1 MKKQYVNFVSI
12 LLVTLC
18 LAFTACNQGMLA
30 GGETGTVRVV
40 IGGGASARSINPSNG
55 LPVFDDTNTKI
66 TVTDEDGNQLAQ
78 GTTSVTLKV
87 GINRK
92 ITVEATITTPIGIW
106 RGSVE
111 HTVTAGTNTVAV
123 KLSKAPKG
131 FANLLVSITGKH
143 HSGSNIVSLST
154 QNGKKLLD
162 GILIGTK
169 PRTARDRIGRL
180 YVLYDDISSVR
191 HLKRFDV
198 EGNEDTS
205 FPSSGLSGAVAS
217 TTDIAVDIKT
227 DTLFFVNRMPAGW
240 TLYFTNKE
248 NAFNLKGPFPIPI
261 PSGYTADTIQAI
273 AAYNGMVYLA
283 LATNASPQLRLLL
296 AYEAALSGSTLTL
309 THKATQELSKL
320 RTDSAFG
327 NNHTDC
333 TGLFADESGV
343 YCLLAENAT
352 RWASESYA
360 VGKLIR
366 YDYSGGTLTK
376 KTEQGLNPAASGSDR
391 PIPFDDRYFFYPT
404 GFIGSDENNIYI
416 ADDGFGIQ
424 YKNENWHI
432 MNNRNRIAAFN
443 RKTDSLSF
451 SEAGVTW
458 YEQKPEYKL
467 PNTKILL
474 WGKSYGSI
482 QYWTSAD
489 GTEAFSPSNKL
500 FEFASG
506 KNPTDIFCYDQDGN
520 LYILWKESSGYNVR
534 RFALKED
541 GSYDTQSVDLNNS
554 FGSHPISA
562 IAVDISDGQNYLYYT
577 YEDGPNKHIQR
588 YRWNGSSFSTA
599 TQDSMY
605 GVHISSTSNK
615 IFFTA
620 LAANKD
626 GVFVGVK
633 EKYQEGGVNKYR
645 LKVQKYA
652 KTGSL
657 TAPDS
662 EITLV
667 DNAVSYTD
675 VADPPNPIPDP
686 TSGSSPNSPC
696 NQYQETINGLQI
708 ANGMLYGISSK
719 LHRKWLLNAASMY
732 SPDVFKHSSI
742 LYTIGTT
749 AETLPNRPLATKEKP
764 VDDTNKVGYG
774 FYRFI
779 AVKYDEAERIR
790 LIIASDSAWGKNGRG
805 SPLPA
810 DGNNTDNIVEF
821 NLKDMLFGE
830 VKQSE
835 DVFSKTFNDSG
846 FTWQ

>member
-1 MKKQYVNFVSI
+1 M
-12 LLVTLC
+12 
-18 LAFTACNQGMLA
+18 
-30 GGETGTVRVV
+30 
-40 IGGGASARSINPSNG
+40 
-55 LPVFDDTNTKI
+55 
-66 TVTDEDGNQLAQ
+66 
-78 GTTSVTLKV
+78 TTS
-87 GINRK
+87 
-92 ITVEATITTPIGIW
+92 IGIW

-162 GILIGTK
+162 GILIGKK
-169 PRTARDRIGRL
+169 PVTARDKIGRI
-180 YVLYDDISSVR
+180 YVLYEDASSTPTR

-198 EGNEDTS
+198 EGNEDTPIS
-205 FPSSGLSGAVAS
+205 FANSTWASILSNTCIDS
-217 TTDIAVDIKT
+217 AVDVKT
-227 DTLFFVNRMPAGW
+227 DTLFLAMSTPTGKVI
-240 TLYFTNKE
+240 YYTNKE
-248 NAFNLKGPFPIPI
+248 NGFV
-261 PSGYTADTIQAI
+261 PSTAVNITTIDSAI
-273 AAYNGMVYLA
+273 LNIHALAVYNNMVYLVVTRTTTPSFC
-283 LATNASPQLRLLL
+283 LM
-296 AYEAALSGSTLTL
+296 AYEAVFSGSTLTL
-309 THKATQELSKL
+309 THKATQALSKL
-320 RTDSAFG
+320 RTDSAFD
-327 NNHTDC
+327 NTHTNC

-343 YCLLAENAT
+343 YCLLAENAIQ
-352 RWASESYA
+352 WASESYA
-360 VGKLIR
+360 VGTLIR

-391 PIPFDDRYFFYPT
+391 PIPFDDQYFFYPT

-474 WGKSYGSI
+474 WGKFYGSI
-482 QYWTSAD
+482 KYWTSAD

-500 FEFASG
+500 FEAASG
-506 KNPTDIFCYDQDGN
+506 KSPTDIFCYDQDGN

-541 GSYDTQSVDLNNS
+541 GSYVDSAGENLNNS

-588 YRWNGSSFSTA
+588 YSWNGTSFSTA

-652 KTGSL
+652 RTDHP
-657 TAPDS
+657 AHPDG
-662 EITLV
+662 ELTLV
-667 DNAVSYTD
+667 DNAPSY
-675 VADPPNPIPDP
+675 ADPSNPDTPISNPNPSSNAQPPYIEYEEAINDLQVVEGTLYAI
-686 TSGSSPNSPC
+686 TSKAKKLMKFNSSEAKCTCDEFKMSSTLYKIDKTAGAFSGIADKLAEKNPVSP
-696 NQYQETINGLQI
+696 E
-708 ANGMLYGISSK
+708 
-719 LHRKWLLNAASMY
+719 
-732 SPDVFKHSSI
+732 
-742 LYTIGTT
+742 GTNPG
-749 AETLPNRPLATKEKP
+749 A
-764 VDDTNKVGYG
+764 GYG

-779 AVKYDEAERIR
+779 AVKPKK
-790 LIIASDSAWGKNGRG
+790 LVIASDGAWGK
-805 SPLPA
+805 
-810 DGNNTDNIVEF
+810 DGNSTHTEANNNEVFEYDLGGNLNTP
-821 NLKDMLFGE
+821 KDAAG
-830 VKQSE
+830 K
-835 DVFSKTFNDSG
+835 FSKELQVDSG
-846 FTWQ
+846 FKWE